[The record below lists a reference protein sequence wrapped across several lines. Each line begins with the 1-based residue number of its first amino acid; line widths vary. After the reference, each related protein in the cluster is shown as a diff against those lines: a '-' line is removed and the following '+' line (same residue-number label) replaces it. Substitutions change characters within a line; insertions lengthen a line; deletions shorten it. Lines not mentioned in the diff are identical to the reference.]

1 MKEVNR
7 TQIENDKAVL
17 IRFRT
22 KCYNRDPQVTLVLV
36 RKKMYI
42 YSVLTYSLGEDRYQ
56 PHIFREQIPS
66 FVIPPSLGDSFHPHF
81 PK

>member
-7 TQIENDKAVL
+7 TQVENGKAVL
-17 IRFRT
+17 IRLRS
-22 KCYNRDPQVTLVLV
+22 KCYNRDPHVTVLV

-42 YSVLTYSLGEDRYQ
+42 YSLLTYSLGEDRYQ
-56 PHIFREQIPS
+56 PDIFREQIPS